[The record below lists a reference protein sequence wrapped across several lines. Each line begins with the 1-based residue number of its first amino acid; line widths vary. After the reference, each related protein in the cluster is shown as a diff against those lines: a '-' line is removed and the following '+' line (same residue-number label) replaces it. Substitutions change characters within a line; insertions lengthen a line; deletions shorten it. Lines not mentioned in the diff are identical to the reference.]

1 MSDDEKKEKKVGFS
15 VWSEKQMDNPNQRTL
30 AESINDNSLAGWER
44 VAAMANKY
52 PEKDEFVDPAKF
64 EKPAENFNTIASV
77 VVEYAHCD
85 LDKKKGF
92 YDAVMTS
99 GVERWYPGIRA
110 SKNPARDRF
119 ESARFEEWKKNIINM
134 DTQTAIEKYGRGDT
148 FNALKKIHNYLKS
161 GQNAKTQA
169 ELLMDCFSGDDN
181 GFDVAFDR
189 LRYDRHSGGGWM
201 YYSSRDEK
209 LGLEKHIN
217 ADGRLY
223 LNAEPGDTFDIADKF
238 VNACKKVKLPYEFK
252 INQFP
257 DRSDAMVFYID
268 NNDVGDYVE
277 IISRILDENP
287 KISQR
292 VGRPPLLSE
301 KVTEKIGYGDET
313 GGESY
318 NERQCKKFQE
328 VIEAVA
334 NSYRGEALQGSTQER
349 AKFLYINHYEKFI
362 STIKDRL

>member
-1 MSDDEKKEKKVGFS
+1 MERL
-15 VWSEKQMDNPNQRTL
+15 NN
-30 AESINDNSLAGWER
+30 NSSTGWGS

-52 PEKDEFVDPAKF
+52 SEKDKSVDPAKF
-64 EKPAENFNTIASV
+64 EKPSENFDTIASAV
-77 VVEYAHCD
+77 IEYVHCD
-85 LDKKKGF
+85 LSKKKGF
-92 YDAVMTS
+92 YGAVMTS
-99 GVERWYPGIRA
+99 GVERWYPEIRA

-252 INQFP
+252 IN
-257 DRSDAMVFYID
+257 
-268 NNDVGDYVE
+268 
-277 IISRILDENP
+277 
-287 KISQR
+287 
-292 VGRPPLLSE
+292 
-301 KVTEKIGYGDET
+301 
-313 GGESY
+313 
-318 NERQCKKFQE
+318 
-328 VIEAVA
+328 
-334 NSYRGEALQGSTQER
+334 
-349 AKFLYINHYEKFI
+349 
-362 STIKDRL
+362 